1 MKDTIIQLKTI
12 VAESQTGHLP
22 LSCRVNLM
30 KQVGDVVTAQKIQCE
45 CCKKACTFLGK
56 QSPDTVRLL
65 SRINDYLYRNLGS
78 IEDIL
83 KDTDQLR
90 LQVENNHS
98 EDTFLSFATVMLG
111 YAVCLDT
118 FFTLGI
124 GDYNGKD
131 NGDIDPENW
140 TPDIFE
146 SAACSGGNPLFQD
159 GKSDVEKRR
168 EYWNWYLD
176 MVLSIYENPQ
186 QEVILFHTGSDH
198 NTLHIPVPPGCD
210 PALSGKIGQL
220 NSALDSY
227 IHAPTNR
234 KETERMK
241 PYAEDSSLVRIV
253 ADVIRGHSCI
263 PSTPQEKENY
273 RITGIYRY
281 DVIRFWYC
289 VALLAQ
295 SPDEYAT
302 TCLSGLAH
310 TLMEQ
315 GPGELGILYRILLLL
330 PEQEH
335 LHGLTGELADY
346 YRKIIPNLEATKWLA
361 EAGIPYPDTF
371 EWSISFRFTSNGET
385 VFLSENETERKAW
398 FILNIELFGP
408 QSLYGDYTRFT
419 SYQIHVRNGDNSIHG
434 HWNEKDGYLLRDDEY
449 LIKDERYTPK
459 QLVILMHKLSGFGI
473 RFSKIPADVSA
484 SKGISGKA
492 VKEWIRET
500 MEAYEHDS
508 MEELRDQALDVHRDE
523 GDVGDTLYEIREKWG
538 EKIPVLKDSRFD
550 EVVTQYSC
558 FSHEMGI
565 TALGQELT
573 THGYAL
579 YDLDGDDIY
588 LLALVPQ
595 AEMQAF
601 EEKCRKYGQYCKL
614 LKQPRYEFGMKAKA
628 IKLRKQIPRE
638 KLKWPDKGQ

>member
-1 MKDTIIQLKTI
+1 M
-12 VAESQTGHLP
+12 
-22 LSCRVNLM
+22 
-30 KQVGDVVTAQKIQCE
+30 
-45 CCKKACTFLGK
+45 
-56 QSPDTVRLL
+56 
-65 SRINDYLYRNLGS
+65 
-78 IEDIL
+78 
-83 KDTDQLR
+83 
-90 LQVENNHS
+90 
-98 EDTFLSFATVMLG
+98 
-111 YAVCLDT
+111 
-118 FFTLGI
+118 
-124 GDYNGKD
+124 
-131 NGDIDPENW
+131 
-140 TPDIFE
+140 
-146 SAACSGGNPLFQD
+146 
-159 GKSDVEKRR
+159 
-168 EYWNWYLD
+168 
-176 MVLSIYENPQ
+176 
-186 QEVILFHTGSDH
+186 
-198 NTLHIPVPPGCD
+198 PPGCD

-227 IHAPTNR
+227 IHAPTNK

-459 QLVILMHKLSGFGI
+459 QLVILMHRLSGFGI
-473 RFSKIPADVSA
+473 RFSKVPADVSA

-523 GDVGDTLYEIREKWG
+523 GDVGDTLYEIRENG
-538 EKIPVLKDSRFD
+538 EKRYLSLK
-550 EVVTQYSC
+550 
-558 FSHEMGI
+558 
-565 TALGQELT
+565 TA
-573 THGYAL
+573 
-579 YDLDGDDIY
+579 
-588 LLALVPQ
+588 VS
-595 AEMQAF
+595 
-601 EEKCRKYGQYCKL
+601 
-614 LKQPRYEFGMKAKA
+614 MK
-628 IKLRKQIPRE
+628 
-638 KLKWPDKGQ
+638 